1 MSVYVVGNRE
11 RKKEDWDSK
20 KQEKSIDVIFKNT
33 FSTTRII
40 VQKSTS
46 FLEWWVLITM

>member
-1 MSVYVVGNRE
+1 MSQE
-11 RKKEDWDSK
+11 TKKDK
-20 KQEKSIDVIFKNT
+20 KQKKSIDVIFKNM
-33 FSTTRII
+33 FLTTRII